1 MKKKSSTLKSK
12 IETSKGFAREKKTK
26 KLKDDPSSIMSRLS
40 FESIHN
46 GIVEL
51 KVKGKPLK
59 MGVLAV
65 SGMDIFDLNDYDRN
79 TVFNNFAKATLSIGT
94 GHKYVFTSKTPY
106 LANQKAFIKYKSQQS
121 INRYSEY
128 LLNEQYELFDSFES
142 SHFDRM
148 AYLFIYSDDEK
159 KIYNG
164 AQRFISHMRDIDI
177 SWCSD
182 DEIIVTLNKLICL
195 NKISSYLKKAA

>member
-79 TVFNNFAKATLSIGT
+79 TVFNNFDGLG
-94 GHKYVFTSKTPY
+94 G
-106 LANQKAFIKYKSQQS
+106 
-121 INRYSEY
+121 
-128 LLNEQYELFDSFES
+128 
-142 SHFDRM
+142 
-148 AYLFIYSDDEK
+148 
-159 KIYNG
+159 
-164 AQRFISHMRDIDI
+164 
-177 SWCSD
+177 
-182 DEIIVTLNKLICL
+182 
-195 NKISSYLKKAA
+195 KAAAKGNCGEQGF

>member
-1 MKKKSSTLKSK
+1 M
-12 IETSKGFAREKKTK
+12 REKKDQ

-94 GHKYVFTSKTPY
+94 GHKYVFTSKRHILLIKSFY
-106 LANQKAFIKYKSQQS
+106 KIQKSAEHKQIFRIS
-121 INRYSEY
+121 
-128 LLNEQYELFDSFES
+128 
-142 SHFDRM
+142 
-148 AYLFIYSDDEK
+148 
-159 KIYNG
+159 
-164 AQRFISHMRDIDI
+164 AQ
-177 SWCSD
+177 
-182 DEIIVTLNKLICL
+182 
-195 NKISSYLKKAA
+195 